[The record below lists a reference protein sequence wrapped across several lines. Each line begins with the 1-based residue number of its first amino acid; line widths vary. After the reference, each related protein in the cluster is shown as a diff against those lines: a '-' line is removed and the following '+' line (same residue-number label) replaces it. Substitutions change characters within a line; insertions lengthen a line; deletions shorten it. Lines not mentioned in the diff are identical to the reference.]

1 MGLGYSLP
9 GVLTRRRTRWFLVT
23 ATLAAAALAVH
34 DAAPTS
40 WSGAVFSGH
49 VLLPVFLAAL
59 VCEYIDSALG
69 MGYGTTLTPLLL
81 LAGFEPLVIV
91 PSILLSECVSGA
103 WAAALHHRDRNVDFV
118 GDGRARRAAVT
129 LALLSVVGT
138 IAAVFAAVN
147 VPREILRGAIGIII
161 VSVGVVILIASR
173 RTFTYRTRHVMALG
187 TVAAFNKGLSGGG
200 YGPLVTGGQVLAG
213 LSARQAVA
221 ITSLAESVTCLVG
234 LVAYLVLHGSLEWAM
249 ALPLTAGAFLAVP
262 MATLT
267 VRHVPERVLR
277 TSVGVLTCVL
287 GALTLIKL
295 LV

>member
-1 MGLGYSLP
+1 MEYVGPRFLA
-9 GVLTRRRTRWFLVT
+9 RRRTRYFLT
-23 ATLAAAALAVH
+23 AVATAGTALALH
-34 DAAPTS
+34 DFAPHVLPAS
-40 WSGAVFSGH
+40 FLSGH

-81 LAGFEPLVIV
+81 LAGFEPLVVV
-91 PSILLSECVSGA
+91 PAILLSECVSGA
-103 WAAALHHRDRNVDFV
+103 WAALLHQHDRNVDLI
-118 GDGRARRAAVT
+118 GDTRARRSALT
-129 LALLSVVGT
+129 LALLSVVGAVT
-138 IAAVFAAVN
+138 AVFAAVN
-147 VPREILRGAIGIII
+147 IPREFLRGAIGVII

-173 RTFTYRTRHVMALG
+173 RTFTYRAGHIMVLG

-213 LSARQAVA
+213 MSARQAVA

-234 LVAYLVLHGSLEWAM
+234 LVAYLILQGSLDWAI
-249 ALPLTAGAFLAVP
+249 ALPLSAGAFLAVP

-267 VRHVPERVLR
+267 VRHLPEGVIR